1 MRLITMKMMALILLA
16 LVLSNCA
23 TITRGTS
30 QAFTLTSDPT
40 GATAT
45 FSNGLSCTTPC
56 TIEAK
61 RKPGFSVTATK
72 DGYKTVTTA
81 VVSSIAGGGGAAMA
95 GNVLLGGIIGGAVDA
110 SNGSMNELTPN
121 PLHIVMEPD
130 D

>member
-1 MRLITMKMMALILLA
+1 M
-16 LVLSNCA
+16 
-23 TITRGTS
+23 
-30 QAFTLTSDPT
+30 
-40 GATAT
+40 
-45 FSNGLSCTTPC
+45 
-56 TIEAK
+56 
-61 RKPGFSVTATK
+61 TATK